1 MIRTLSA
8 NWYLDPQIHQLER
21 DKIFAPAWW
30 LVGPL
35 AALSEP
41 GSYICETVSG
51 WPIIIV
57 KGDDQQIRG
66 FKNVCRHRGAAV
78 LEAGCGKLHSI
89 RCPYH
94 GWLYDLDGS
103 LLVTPKFGDEID
115 AVQSDLGLMEI
126 AVHVWKNLV
135 FCNIM
140 NEPAI
145 GFAEWIGEVD
155 QLCEQFPE
163 PEALEYE
170 GEFTVN
176 GNINWKLYVDN
187 TCEGYHLNLV
197 HPRLGRAVGGQN
209 VRLFSVNGGKS
220 VVFDIQ
226 YSARS
231 ASSELRSGKGLWV
244 YHFPGLQ
251 LVLGD
256 NLFKAERVEA
266 AGVDGLRSRN
276 WAWYSRLSKE
286 EKRDAINW
294 AKTIVEEDIAIC
306 SSVYRNMNAGIFESG
321 PLSPNM
327 ERHVARIQEIIR
339 DLVGPVR

>member
-1 MIRTLSA
+1 MIQTLSA
-8 NWYLDPQIHQLER
+8 KWYLDPQIHQLER
-21 DKIFAPAWW
+21 KNIFAPAWW

-35 AALSEP
+35 AALEES
-41 GSYICETVSG
+41 GSYICETISG

-57 KGDDQQIRG
+57 RGADQQIRG

-78 LEAGCGKLHSI
+78 LDAGYGQLKSI

-103 LLVTPKFGDEID
+103 LLAAPKFGDEIER
-115 AVQSDLGLMEI
+115 QKSELGLMEI
-126 AVHVWKNLV
+126 DVHIWKNLV

-140 NEPAI
+140 NEQAI
-145 GFAEWIGEVD
+145 SFAEWIGEVD
-155 QLCEQFPE
+155 QLCEQFPGLE
-163 PEALEYE
+163 TLEYE
-170 GEFTVN
+170 GEFTVA

-197 HPRLGRAVGGQN
+197 HPRLGRAVAGQD

-220 VVFDIQ
+220 VVFDVQ
-226 YSARS
+226 YGNENAT
-231 ASSELRSGKGLWV
+231 SELRSGKGLWV

-266 AGVDGLRSRN
+266 TGVDGLRSRN
-276 WAWYSRLSKE
+276 WAWFSGLAKD
-286 EKRDAINW
+286 EKRDALNW

-306 SSVYRNMNAGIFESG
+306 SSVYRNMDAGIFEPG

-327 ERHVARIQEIIR
+327 ECHVARLQKIIR
-339 DLVGPVR
+339 DLVGPVK